1 MGLPGGSDCY
11 ESACNAGDPGLIPGS
26 GRSPAEGKG
35 YQQRNL
41 AGYSPWGRKESDMT
55 EQLTLSL
62 SVLTEIR
69 SPMWNIS
76 IGYPFSWHRISTS

>member
-1 MGLPGGSDCY
+1 M
-11 ESACNAGDPGLIPGS
+11 
-26 GRSPAEGKG
+26 
-35 YQQRNL
+35 
-41 AGYSPWGRKESDMT
+41 GYSPWGRKESDMT

-69 SPMWNIS
+69 SPMWNVS